1 MPIHIFRNKCAINFI
16 QNPLKLNII
25 SSCKVN
31 FQYGRSDT
39 LSKEIFYIF
48 IKTQSISTV
57 QKFRERTKF
66 QSHLSH
72 PLEIK
77 NINADNVEEIDR
89 EIRPRR
95 VEQTWPMFII
105 CLNNND
111 DRSVIVHKART
122 MQGQVEAGTTRMY
135 RVYVTS
141 REIKRGELDSTPT
154 KWVKIICND

>member
-1 MPIHIFRNKCAINFI
+1 M
-16 QNPLKLNII
+16 
-25 SSCKVN
+25 
-31 FQYGRSDT
+31 
-39 LSKEIFYIF
+39 
-48 IKTQSISTV
+48 

-66 QSHLSH
+66 QSRLSH

>member
-1 MPIHIFRNKCAINFI
+1 M
-16 QNPLKLNII
+16 
-25 SSCKVN
+25 
-31 FQYGRSDT
+31 
-39 LSKEIFYIF
+39 
-48 IKTQSISTV
+48 

-66 QSHLSH
+66 QSRLSH

-105 CLNNND
+105 CLNNNN

-154 KWVKIICND
+154 KWVKIICNDWESAEWIGIVFLAIAEQV